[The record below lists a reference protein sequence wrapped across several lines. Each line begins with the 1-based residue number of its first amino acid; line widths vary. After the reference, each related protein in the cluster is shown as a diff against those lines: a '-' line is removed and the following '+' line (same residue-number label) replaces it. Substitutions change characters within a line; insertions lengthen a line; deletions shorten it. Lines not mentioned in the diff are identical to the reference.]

1 MGLSLKA
8 NRGLSKT
15 SQLIR
20 VRPLHLDYFS
30 VPLLL
35 VKGNFTENLDL
46 IVSSPCKFKKK
57 KKTFKFYCLCFDSFL
72 SFRTHCIENVLE
84 VSEQLQDVGCVS
96 RDGVSTS

>member
-46 IVSSPCKFKKK
+46 IVSSPC
-57 KKTFKFYCLCFDSFL
+57 
-72 SFRTHCIENVLE
+72 
-84 VSEQLQDVGCVS
+84 
-96 RDGVSTS
+96 